1 MQELP
6 PLKNSLSKPIS
17 VEIIRKTLIKSSSS
31 SNKIRKLRSISQIH
45 PQKIE
50 EKKLMT
56 KISRTQS
63 KHSSTNKVILKNMK
77 FGDDNSGTLEDG
89 RYTQVEYEK
98 LLVIETGNLIL
109 ASIGIILSVFSV
121 QNQLLLLRF

>member
-31 SNKIRKLRSISQIH
+31 SNKIRKLRSTSQIH